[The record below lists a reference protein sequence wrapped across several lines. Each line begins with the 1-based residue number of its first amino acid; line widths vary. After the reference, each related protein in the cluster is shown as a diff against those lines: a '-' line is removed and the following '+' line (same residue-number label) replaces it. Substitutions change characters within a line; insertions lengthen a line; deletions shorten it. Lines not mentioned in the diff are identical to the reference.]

1 MPALTSEDPRQQAT
15 SHVWWRQAEAWRPHP
30 AVFMLL
36 WIFLTIAL
44 QSLHETALLSIGIPL
59 TVIAF
64 KISAVRLFTLL
75 RRTRWIMI
83 SLLLIYGYVT
93 PGDALL
99 VQAGIY
105 SPTQQGLADGVL
117 QLCRLAFALA
127 GLSVVLGLLPQQQL
141 IAGIYTLAYPLRYL
155 RLSRERIA
163 VRLALTLHYAE
174 SALEDSAADW
184 RGNIERMLC
193 PPAFR
198 QHDITMQVKPLT
210 LRDSLLFAAGGA
222 ALVLAL
228 L

>member
-1 MPALTSEDPRQQAT
+1 MPELTSEDPHQPAP
-15 SHVWWRQAEAWRPHP
+15 SHVGWRQADAWLPHP
-30 AVFMLL
+30 AVFILL
-36 WIFLTIAL
+36 WVFLTIAL
-44 QSLHETALLSIGIPL
+44 QSLHEVALLSVGIPL

-64 KISAVRLFTLL
+64 KISTVRLFTLL

-105 SPTQQGLADGVL
+105 SPTLQGLTDGAL

-141 IAGIYTLAYPLRYL
+141 IAGLYSIAYPLRYL
-155 RLSRERIA
+155 NVSRERIA

-184 RGNIERMLC
+184 RGNIEQMLS
-193 PPAFR
+193 PPEFR
-198 QHDITMQVKPLT
+198 QHDITLHAMPLT
-210 LRDSLLFAAGGA
+210 LRDSLLLAAGGA
-222 ALVLAL
+222 VLALVLL
-228 L
+228 